1 MFNFSSS
8 LKIHL
13 CVAPTDMRKSFNGL
27 YALAKHELGKNPM
40 DGSLFLFANR
50 RRDRVKLLYWDGTGF
65 WVLAKRLEKGT
76 FWWPGKA
83 DADKGAIEMK
93 PEALGMLLNGI
104 DLKDGSFRAWFCRKT
119 TKTRKIGL
127 VLSWFLV
134 VELA

>member
-27 YALAKHELGKNPM
+27 YAIAKHELGKNPM

-76 FWWPGKA
+76 FWWPGQA
-83 DADKGAIEMK
+83 DADKGAIVMK

-104 DLKDGSFRAWFCRKT
+104 DLKDGSFRAWFCR
-119 TKTRKIGL
+119 
-127 VLSWFLV
+127 
-134 VELA
+134 